1 MQNVCDGIYPGQST
15 FLSYPWQ
22 IWTQPTWAAYFYTHL
37 WHYAMEPHQFSSLT
51 SPVVESHGGRWQW
64 ATWLCPTVHRPACWG
79 ISHRNELS
87 CLHGTTGGRT
97 GLQQLLEVVF
107 AQNSATHMLTGKA
120 IARAVRGHFLADAVL
135 NAELYRA
142 RVATKCK
149 TYRSVQTDYASVW
162 CKNSGMLIIS
172 RILRLVL
179 RQIMV

>member
-1 MQNVCDGIYPGQST
+1 
-15 FLSYPWQ
+15 
-22 IWTQPTWAAYFYTHL
+22 
-37 WHYAMEPHQFSSLT
+37 MEPHQFSSLT
-51 SPVVESHGGRWQW
+51 NSVVESHVGRWQW
-64 ATWLCPTVHRPACWG
+64 ATWLCPMVHRPMSFLVCTRRLAAG
-79 ISHRNELS
+79 S
-87 CLHGTTGGRT
+87 

-107 AQNSATHMLTGKA
+107 AQNSVTHMLTGKA

-172 RILRLVL
+172 RIIRLVL
-179 RQIMV
+179 RQIMILLLALHRVCSKLSIEVLHDHIWNTLAKTGKTTR